1 MHLALDERK
10 NKFISTDDIVK
21 MAEFI
26 LKNNYFQIKGIA
38 KQQICGTAIGTTC
51 APTCGCF
58 FMDQV
63 ETCFHK
69 AQ

>member
-1 MHLALDERK
+1 
-10 NKFISTDDIVK
+10 

-26 LKNNYFQIKGIA
+26 LKNSYFQIKGIA